1 LALSKTLRDFRERCE
16 LARAFGRRRALR
28 RLSFT
33 AQKNVIQGRAKS
45 GAGITDPGSSR
56 DNIVAGIG
64 DAGIQIG

>member
-1 LALSKTLRDFRERCE
+1 
-16 LARAFGRRRALR
+16 LARAFRLRRALR